1 LAETLRYRLNMAHT
15 RGLPR
20 LGLWLFLSAL
30 LFFIPIS
37 SFGAI
42 SLTQGEV
49 TDLAEHGQL
58 FMADKEDFPALA
70 RDIPAWLS
78 QRQAAPTV
86 NLFGGAYWVYAELR
100 NNSNVTEWIV
110 NPGGTLI
117 DRVEVRLYL
126 QDGTTQGF
134 VTGYQAKHDYML
146 HYGKSIHLPSGMNTK
161 VLIRFES
168 PYYASEPSFEL
179 LVEPDFQ
186 QRVLSEN
193 VLMLA
198 AFGALLT
205 LALYNLFIF
214 LITLDRTFFY
224 YASYLVAYFLGWAFT
239 FHIPAEL
246 FGWRNLH
253 LHYIP
258 FFLLPVLNT
267 LFYMEFLQLKTHF
280 PRLAAISRIN
290 FILPL
295 ALLPSCFLALPYAH
309 MLATLV
315 ITFWLMI
322 ALISG
327 IASLRSGFKPARY
340 FVLAFIALLV
350 PGAFILPANVGLIP
364 DLVRNTELF
373 TLLGGTLDAI
383 LLAFALADKI
393 RILSG
398 EKDQALKRL
407 SKMLDVARTDHL
419 TRIANRHAFDQAFE
433 EAFVLQENAENPE
446 QLMLVLIDL
455 DGLKRIND
463 HYGHSR
469 GDELLCAFATALA
482 RLEGDDIT
490 VYRLG
495 GDEFT
500 ILARKRSEETMR
512 TTIANLETQLRER
525 GFEEAGISYG
535 IAFASETKSPNN
547 MLTLADRR
555 MYEFKTARRRAR
567 SQDGWKAETCLKT
580 P

>member
-1 LAETLRYRLNMAHT
+1 MTHLQ
-15 RGLPR
+15 GLQR
-20 LGLWLFLSAL
+20 LGLWLILPVL
-30 LFFIPIS
+30 LFCIPIT
-37 SFGAI
+37 SFADI
-42 SLTQGEV
+42 LLLEDEV
-49 TDLAEHGQL
+49 VDLAEYGQL
-58 FMADKEDFPALA
+58 FQADQEDFPASA
-70 RDIPAWLS
+70 RDLQTWLS
-78 QRQAAPTV
+78 QRQAAPSV
-86 NLFGGAYWVYAELR
+86 NLFGGAYWLYAELR
-100 NNSNVTEWIV
+100 NNSNSTDWIV
-110 NPGGTLI
+110 NPDGSLI
-117 DRVEVRLYL
+117 DQVEVRLFL
-126 QDGTTQGF
+126 PNGTTQGF
-134 VTGYQAKHDYML
+134 VTGYQAEHDYML
-146 HYGKSIHLPSGMNTK
+146 HYGKAVHLPAGSHAK
-161 VLIRFES
+161 LLIRFES

-179 LVEPDFQ
+179 LVKPEFQ

-214 LITLDRTFFY
+214 AITRDRSFFY

-239 FHIPAEL
+239 FHIPSEL
-246 FGWRNLH
+246 FGWHNLH
-253 LHYIP
+253 IHYIP

-295 ALLPSCFLALPYAH
+295 VLLPSCFLALPYAH
-309 MLATLV
+309 TLATIVISIWLV
-315 ITFWLMI
+315 I
-322 ALISG
+322 ALVSG
-327 IASLRSGFKPARY
+327 IASLHSGFKPARY

-350 PGAFILPANVGLIP
+350 PGAIILPANVGLIP
-364 DLVRNTELF
+364 DMVRNTELL

-393 RILSG
+393 RILSA
-398 EKDQALKRL
+398 EKDLALKRL

-433 EAFVLQENAENPE
+433 EAFVLTDDADDSE
-446 QLMLVLIDL
+446 QTMLVLIDL

-463 HYGHSR
+463 QYGHSR
-469 GDELLCAFATALA
+469 GDELLCAFATALS
-482 RLEGDDIT
+482 RLEVDDIT

-500 ILARKRSEETMR
+500 ILARKRSEAMMR
-512 TTIANLETQLRER
+512 TTITELETQLRER
-525 GFEEAGISYG
+525 GFKEAGISYG
-535 IAFASETKSPNN
+535 IAFASESDSHND
-547 MLTLADRR
+547 MLTRADRR

-567 SQDGWKAETCLKT
+567 SKDHWQPSPCLDT